1 MIVYLI
7 ASSCEWNNL
16 DEEAEIHV
24 QAFVGSDRLIHV
36 LTTPSRAFF
45 HHLVSCLFANSSN
58 WILLNGKNNLQSL
71 RN

>member
-24 QAFVGSDRLIHV
+24 QAFVGSDRFIHV

-45 HHLVSCLFANSSN
+45 HHLVSC
-58 WILLNGKNNLQSL
+58 
-71 RN
+71 